1 MASRHQPGDRRT
13 GRAVLPDPYAGDMNE
28 RPDAPAQPDAEAL
41 DAAVTRALQ
50 HVAATLD
57 AHMEA
62 HGLSVRDVA
71 RACGISVGTV
81 QAVRTGKTRLE
92 ARVLARLETGLGT
105 TLWPRD

>member
-1 MASRHQPGDRRT
+1 MT
-13 GRAVLPDPYAGDMNE
+13 E
-28 RPDAPAQPDAEAL
+28 RPDAPAQPEAEAL
-41 DAAVTRALQ
+41 DAAVTRAVQ